1 MSFFTP
7 EPVRSKQ
14 EEEHWEKNLDLV
26 MHVVENE
33 DFPLGEG
40 IQNGFASQ
48 AQDYLSF
55 GTSEPALSYFH
66 SSITT
71 ALGLPKAAD

>member
-7 EPVRSKQ
+7 TPVNSKQ

-40 IQNGFASQ
+40 IQKGFSSE

-66 SSITT
+66 ESITNE
-71 ALGLPKAAD
+71 LNLSPDS